1 MRFMGCPACRF
12 DPSGRKRIQCINCG
26 GRFGLPLCAQ
36 AGREYVIT
44 FPAHGPRAAAAA
56 AHCS

>member
-1 MRFMGCPACRF
+1 MANAKRSNQLLRRLYSICDELGQECDARF
-12 DPSGRKRIQCINCG
+12 
-26 GRFGLPLCAQ
+26 CAQ
-36 AGREYVIT
+36 AGREFVIN